1 MKKKILVA
9 CLCVALA
16 VLTVA
21 GTTLAY
27 LTSQDKV
34 TNTFTVGNVKMTMD
48 EAAVNTDGEK
58 LYKDGSTTELA
69 DRVRENDYILSP
81 GHTYVK
87 DPIVHM
93 DDKSENC
100 YVFIKV
106 ENGLGVLEAA
116 TSTEEGGYKNI
127 AAQITANGWEQL
139 TDADGKAVAGVYYK
153 EYTKGQEVKDLKVFE
168 NFKIADGA
176 NTLKNAND
184 QVIWD
189 TITDTNK
196 INVNVTAYAIQKDGM
211 TSAYDAW
218 TKVSN

>member
-27 LTSQDKV
+27 LTSKAEV
-34 TNTFTVGNVKMTMD
+34 KNTFTVGNVKMTMD
-48 EAAVNTDGEK
+48 EAAVDTNGNK
-58 LYKDGSTTELA
+58 LFKEGSTTELA
-69 DRVRENDYILSP
+69 ARVDKNEYILSP
-81 GHTYVK
+81 GHTYTK

-93 DDKSENC
+93 DGKSENC

-106 ENGLGVLEAA
+106 ENGLGVLEASGASYKTIA
-116 TSTEEGGYKNI
+116 T
-127 AAQITANGWEQL
+127 QITDNKWTQL
-139 TDADGKAVAGVYYK
+139 TDKDGKAVAGVYYQ
-153 EYTKGQEVKDLKVFE
+153 EYNKGQETKDLKVFE
-168 NFKIADGA
+168 NFKIADNA
-176 NTLKNAND
+176 NTLKNADN

-189 TITDTNK
+189 TITDANK

-211 TSAYDAW
+211 ASAYDAW
-218 TKVSN
+218 TKGSFGN

>member
-16 VLTVA
+16 VLTIA

-27 LTSQDKV
+27 LTSKDEVK
-34 TNTFTVGNVKMTMD
+34 NTFTVGNVKMTMD

-58 LYKDGSTTELA
+58 LYKEDGITLA
-69 DRVRENDYILSP
+69 DRVRANEYILSP

-93 DDKSENC
+93 DAVSENC

-106 ENGLGVLEAA
+106 ENGLGVLEASDA
-116 TSTEEGGYKNI
+116 GYTTI
-127 AAQITANGWEQL
+127 AAQITANGWKPL
-139 TDADGKAVAGVYYK
+139 MNGTTAVADVYYQ
-153 EYTKGQEVKDLKVFE
+153 EYTKNQTDRELEVFA
-168 NFKIADGA
+168 NFKIADNA

-189 TITDTNK
+189 TITDANK
-196 INVNVTAYAIQKDGM
+196 ITVNVTAYAIQKDGF
-211 TSAYDAW
+211 TTAAAAW
-218 TKVSN
+218 AEVGK

>member
-27 LTSQDKV
+27 LTSQAEVK
-34 TNTFTVGNVKMTMD
+34 NTFTVGNVKMTMD
-48 EAAVNTDGEK
+48 EAEVNTDGTPVENANRV
-58 LYKDGSTTELA
+58 GS
-69 DRVRENDYILSP
+69 NDYILSP

-93 DDKSENC
+93 DAVSENC

-116 TSTEEGGYKNI
+116 TSAEDGGYKNI
-127 AAQITANGWEQL
+127 AAQITANGWKPL
-139 TDADGKAVAGVYYK
+139 MNGTTAVAGVYYQ
-153 EYTKGQEVKDLKVFE
+153 EYTKNQTDRELEVFV
-168 NFKIADGA
+168 NFKIADNA
-176 NTLKNAND
+176 NTLKDGD

-189 TITDTNK
+189 TITTAQPIK
-196 INVNVTAYAIQKDGM
+196 VNVTAYAIQADGM

-218 TKVSN
+218 TKGGFGN

>member
-48 EAAVNTDGEK
+48 EAKVNTDGTPVEN
-58 LYKDGSTTELA
+58 A
-69 DRVRENDYILSP
+69 NRVDSNDYILSP

-93 DDKSENC
+93 DAVSENC

-116 TSTEEGGYKNI
+116 TSAEDGGYKNI
-127 AAQITANGWEQL
+127 AAQITANGWKPL
-139 TDADGKAVAGVYYK
+139 MNGTTAVAGVYYQ
-153 EYTKGQEVKDLKVFE
+153 EYTKNQTNRELEVFA
-168 NFKIADGA
+168 NFKIADNA

-189 TITDTNK
+189 TITDANK
-196 INVNVTAYAIQKDGM
+196 ITVNVTAYAIQKDGF
-211 TSAYDAW
+211 TTAAAAW
-218 TKVSN
+218 AEVSK

>member
-27 LTSQDKV
+27 LTSQAEVK
-34 TNTFTVGNVKMTMD
+34 NTFTVGNVKMTMD
-48 EAAVNTDGEK
+48 EAKVNTDGTPVEN
-58 LYKDGSTTELA
+58 A
-69 DRVRENDYILSP
+69 DRVGSNNYILSP

-93 DDKSENC
+93 DAVSENC

-116 TSTEEGGYKNI
+116 TSAEDGGYKNI
-127 AAQITANGWEQL
+127 AAQITANGWKPL
-139 TDADGKAVAGVYYK
+139 MNGTTAVAGVYYQ
-153 EYTKGQEVKDLKVFE
+153 EYTKNQTNRELEVFA
-168 NFKIADGA
+168 NFKIADNA

-189 TITDTNK
+189 TITDANK
-196 INVNVTAYAIQKDGM
+196 ITVNVTAYAIQKDGF
-211 TSAYDAW
+211 TTAAAAW
-218 TKVSN
+218 AEVSK

>member
-27 LTSQDKV
+27 LTSQAEVK
-34 TNTFTVGNVKMTMD
+34 NTFTVGNVKMTMD
-48 EAAVNTDGEK
+48 EAKVNTDGTPVENANRV
-58 LYKDGSTTELA
+58 GS
-69 DRVRENDYILSP
+69 NDYILSP

-93 DDKSENC
+93 DAVSENC

-116 TSTEEGGYKNI
+116 TSAEDGGYKNI
-127 AAQITANGWEQL
+127 AAQITANGWKPL
-139 TDADGKAVAGVYYK
+139 MNGTTAVAGVYYQ
-153 EYTKGQEVKDLKVFE
+153 EYTKNQTDRELEVFA
-168 NFKIADGA
+168 NFKIADNA
-176 NTLKNAND
+176 NTLKEGD

-189 TITDTNK
+189 TITTAK
-196 INVNVTAYAIQKDGM
+196 PIKVNVTAYAIQADGM

-218 TKVSN
+218 TKGGFGN

>member
-27 LTSQDKV
+27 LTSQAEVK
-34 TNTFTVGNVKMTMD
+34 NTFTVGNVKMTMD
-48 EAAVNTDGEK
+48 EAEVNTDGTPVENANRV
-58 LYKDGSTTELA
+58 GS
-69 DRVRENDYILSP
+69 NDYILSP

-93 DDKSENC
+93 DAVSENC

-116 TSTEEGGYKNI
+116 TSAEDGGYKNI
-127 AAQITANGWEQL
+127 AAQITANGWE
-139 TDADGKAVAGVYYK
+139 
-153 EYTKGQEVKDLKVFE
+153 
-168 NFKIADGA
+168 
-176 NTLKNAND
+176 
-184 QVIWD
+184 
-189 TITDTNK
+189 
-196 INVNVTAYAIQKDGM
+196 
-211 TSAYDAW
+211 SR
-218 TKVSN
+218 